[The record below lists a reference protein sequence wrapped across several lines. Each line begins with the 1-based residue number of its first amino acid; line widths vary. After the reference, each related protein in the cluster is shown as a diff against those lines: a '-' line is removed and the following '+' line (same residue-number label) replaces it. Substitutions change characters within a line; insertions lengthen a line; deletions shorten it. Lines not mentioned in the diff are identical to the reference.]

1 MRAKWMKGRPMRW
14 MICVLAVL
22 ATASPAFAA
31 DLDLDILRGSQPV
44 GPGTFTRWSG
54 FYVGGQLSYGD
65 ANADFSGA
73 TQPLVAFSLRE
84 TTLESSDF
92 VSTWPVLG
100 RGGSDA
106 VGYGGFVGYNTQ
118 WQDLVLGLEGNYTH
132 TNFATSASVS
142 PLVGSA
148 GRIVS
153 AGGSQYSVNLTGTG
167 QLEITD
173 YASLRARAGWVLGNF
188 LPYGFAGLVIGTGNY
203 NVTTEVYGY
212 QNSATPAYFPCAVG
226 PTCVPYD
233 FSNSAGQNGA
243 LLYGF
248 SVGGGLDWAVTQNIF
263 LRGEFEYVQFAPIAN
278 IVASIVS
285 ARVGAGFKF

>member
-1 MRAKWMKGRPMRW
+1 MRW
-14 MICVLAVL
+14 VICALVALAL
-22 ATASPAFAA
+22 ASPAFAA
-31 DLDLDILRGSQPV
+31 DLDILPGPQPV
-44 GPGTFTRWSG
+44 GPGGPLPVGPATFTRWSG

-73 TQPLVAFSLRE
+73 TQPLVAYSLRE
-84 TTLESSDF
+84 LALENDEF

-118 WQDLVLGLEGNYTH
+118 WQDLIFGLEGNYTH
-132 TNFATSASVS
+132 TDFTTSASSS
-142 PLVGSA
+142 PISRVT
-148 GRIVS
+148 S
-153 AGGSQYSVNLTGTG
+153 AGGYAYSVNLTGTG

-173 YASLRARAGWVLGNF
+173 YASLRARAGWVLGNV
-188 LPYGFAGLVIGTGNY
+188 LPYGFAGLVIGRGNY
-203 NVTTEVYGY
+203 GVTTEVSGY
-212 QNSATPAYFPCAVG
+212 QNSATPAFFPCAVG
-226 PTCVPYD
+226 PTCLPYD
-233 FSNSAGQNGA
+233 FSNGAGQNGA

-248 SVGGGLDWAVTQNIF
+248 SVGGGLDWAITQNIF

-285 ARVGAGFKF
+285 GRVGAGVKF